1 MPRFISSRQWQNV
14 LQYWNTLAL
23 FMMTGWTETQ
33 RSVGGKYWSTWKYS
47 QQQSKRYQAARCVR
61 NEVVDE
67 VEARRLVACG
77 KCNFLCA
84 WVWRLFAGRIAQSV
98 EHSANNAAVQGS
110 SRCMTSIG
118 SSLAK
123 QGSTLIGEH
132 ICEFIFKDFTYY
144 EYLLRIFTKLCL
156 TKHFVLNSDWQSK

>member
-1 MPRFISSRQWQNV
+1 MVVFVCIIKRIAPDFV
-14 LQYWNTLAL
+14 Y
-23 FMMTGWTETQ
+23 FMLLLMLLLLILLLM
-33 RSVGGKYWSTWKYS
+33 RKLYS
-47 QQQSKRYQAARCVR
+47 
-61 NEVVDE
+61 
-67 VEARRLVACG
+67 
-77 KCNFLCA
+77 
-84 WVWRLFAGRIAQSV
+84 GRIAQSV

-110 SRCMTSIG
+110 SSCMTSIG

-132 ICEFIFKDFTYY
+132 ICEFIFKDSTYY